1 MKISTQTASTGR
13 GREAISRPRRG
24 PSLSG
29 RRRQDLIAGYAFTMP
44 GVLILFV
51 FSLGPALAAFYLSLF
66 SWTLLNHMHYVGFAN
81 FWGLLHYSVFWIA
94 VRNSMVFALVVVP
107 VQTAVALAL
116 AVILNQN
123 LPARGFFRL
132 AFYFPSISS
141 SAVITLIFMWMFNQL
156 GLFNSFLNWLGL
168 PGPDWLGSPHFA
180 LPTIMIMNI
189 WTTAGSL
196 MIIFLAG
203 LQGIPANLIEAAAC
217 DGATRWKTFR
227 HVTLPLL
234 RTTTF
239 FIVVMGIIG
248 TLQMFDQSFIISGG
262 SGGPLHSTTTVV
274 LLIYNFIFA
283 YGNVG
288 YGAAATVLWFLFI
301 LGATLATN
309 KWLGKPIEY

>member
-1 MKISTQTASTGR
+1 MKSESEVAVLNGGR
-13 GREAISRPRRG
+13 GITPRPPRRN
-24 PSLSG
+24 LSG
-29 RRRQDLIAGYAFTMP
+29 MRRNDLLAGYTFSLP
-44 GVLILFV
+44 SILILFV
-51 FSLGPALAAFYLSLF
+51 FTLGPALGAFYLSFF
-66 SWTLLNHMHYVGFAN
+66 SWTLLNHMHFVGLSN

-94 VRNSMVFALVVVP
+94 VRNSVVFAGVVVP
-107 VQTAVALAL
+107 VQTVIALGL
-116 AVILNQN
+116 AAILNQN

-141 SAVITLIFMWMFNQL
+141 SAVISLIFMWLFNQL

-189 WTTAGSL
+189 WTTSGSF

-203 LQGIPANLIEAAAC
+203 LQAIPASLLEAAAV
-217 DGATRWKTFR
+217 DGATAWKTFR
-227 HVTLPLL
+227 HITVPLL
-234 RTTTF
+234 RTTMF
-239 FIVVMGIIG
+239 FVVVMGVIG

-262 SGGPLHSTTTVV
+262 TGGPLYSTTTVV

-309 KWLGKPIEY
+309 KWLGQPVEY